1 MVEQDLSS
9 EQLRQWTVEALKQE
23 LLRLTKHRDTEP
35 LSQKVQFFKEV
46 LAPVC
51 QELTTRNPFPNVAD
65 QAPLVIGT
73 WIPLWSTIPFQDT
86 IPGRLREQSYQIFH
100 DDGYYANVARYAP
113 GKRLPLLKKLPSFL
127 FAYDFLILQKY
138 QIADGHW
145 SIQNV
150 AIEQKLSFGS
160 RPLSPERAESWF
172 TQVAQAKAKAV
183 ALKQDSLET
192 PDFRHLDQ
200 KTAKRYATIFKA
212 TPQLEHLYIDSEF
225 RLVKSQ
231 REAKQRPS
239 YTITVRMGSAI

>member
-1 MVEQDLSS
+1 MLEQRLSA
-9 EQLRQWTVEALKQE
+9 EQLRQLTVEALKQE
-23 LLRLTKHRDTEP
+23 LLRLIEHRDTDP
-35 LSQKVQFFKEV
+35 LSQKVQFFKDV

-51 QELTTRNPFPNVAD
+51 QELSTRNPFPNVD
-65 QAPLVIGT
+65 EQAPLVIGT
-73 WIPLWSTIPFQDT
+73 WVPLWSTIPFQDT

-113 GKRLPLLKKLPSFL
+113 GKQLPLLKKLPSFL

-145 SIQNV
+145 YIQNV
-150 AIEQKLSFGS
+150 AIEQKLRFGS
-160 RPLSPERAESWF
+160 LPLSPERAESWF
-172 TQVAQAKAKAV
+172 TQVAQAKAAASMKDV
-183 ALKQDSLET
+183 LET
-192 PDFRHLDQ
+192 PDFQNLDQ

-239 YTITVRMGSAI
+239 YTITVRRH